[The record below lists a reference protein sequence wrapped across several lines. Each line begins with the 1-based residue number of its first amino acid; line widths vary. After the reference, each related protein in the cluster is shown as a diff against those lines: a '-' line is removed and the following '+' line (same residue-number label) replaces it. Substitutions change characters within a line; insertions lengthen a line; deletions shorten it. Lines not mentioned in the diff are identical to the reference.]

1 MGAGA
6 KGPLPQRAAL
16 QFIAFNCVPIG
27 GIAKKKEE
35 EPKMKS
41 YIIIELFLEIN
52 LGIGS
57 RASESGGG
65 K

>member
-1 MGAGA
+1 MPSFT
-6 KGPLPQRAAL
+6 KAAL
-16 QFIAFNCVPIG
+16 AVDRHIG
-27 GIAKKKEE
+27 GLKKYIMK
-35 EPKMKS
+35 EPKIKS